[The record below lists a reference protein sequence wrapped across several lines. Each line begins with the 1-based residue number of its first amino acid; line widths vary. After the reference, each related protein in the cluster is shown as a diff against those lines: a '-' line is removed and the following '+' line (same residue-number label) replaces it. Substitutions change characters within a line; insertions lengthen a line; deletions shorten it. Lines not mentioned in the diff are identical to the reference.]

1 MRYLATTI
9 AFFCTLA
16 GLAIADGPALAID
29 KNRVTVSGIS
39 SGALMA
45 HQLHIAYSDLFSGA
59 AIISG
64 GPYNCAEN
72 SLMTALKRCTENDE
86 TPLPVDQFTAHIKA
100 GAEAGILADPA
111 NLADDRVYMFHGT
124 QDTKVSSLVH
134 GATAELYAGFIP
146 EDQIRQVNDVEA
158 GHVFP
163 ALDSESHCTEMV
175 APFVGD
181 CDYDGAGELL
191 SHLYPGLK
199 APENETLTELR
210 EVTLPGAD
218 DADLLETAYLYV
230 PADCAAG
237 DQTCALHLVL
247 HGCAQSA
254 ETIGTDFIQRS
265 GYLPWAEANDI
276 VLAFPQVEKSL
287 VAPINPHACWD
298 WWGYTGDDYANR
310 NGKQMAV
317 VAGWINNLAE

>member
-1 MRYLATTI
+1 MRYFLITI
-9 AFFCTLA
+9 VLFCPLTS
-16 GLAIADGPALAID
+16 IADTDRPALTID
-29 KNRVTVSGIS
+29 ENRVTVSGIS

-59 AIISG
+59 GIISG

-86 TPLPVDQFTAHIKA
+86 NPLPVDQFAAQINA
-100 GAEAGILADPA
+100 GSEAGILADPA
-111 NLADDRVYMFHGT
+111 NLANDRVYMFHGT

-134 GATAELYAGFIP
+134 DATATLYTGFIP
-146 EDQIRQVNDVEA
+146 VDQIQQVNDVAA

-163 ALDSESHCTEMV
+163 AMDAENSCTELI

-191 SHLYPGLK
+191 SHLYPELQ
-199 APENETLTELR
+199 APDNEVINELR
-210 EVTLPGAD
+210 EVILPGAA

-230 PADCAAG
+230 PADCADGA
-237 DQTCALHLVL
+237 QSCAFHLVL

-254 ETIGTDFIQRS
+254 ETIGTDFIQQS
-265 GYLPWAEANDI
+265 GYLPWAEANNI

-287 VAPINPHACWD
+287 VAPINPHGCWD

-317 VAGWINNLAE
+317 VTGWINGLSK

>member
-1 MRYLATTI
+1 MRYLLLTI
-9 AFFCTLA
+9 ALTFTMTSLA
-16 GLAIADGPALAID
+16 DNHGTNLDID
-29 KNRVTVSGIS
+29 QNRVTVSGIS

-45 HQLHIAYSDLFSGA
+45 HQLHIAYSDVFSGA

-86 TPLPVDQFTAHIKA
+86 TPLPVDEFAAQIKA
-100 GAEAGILADPA
+100 GAKAGILADPA

-134 GATAELYAGFIP
+134 NSTAELYAGFIP
-146 EDQIRQVNDVEA
+146 ADQIHQENEVVA

-163 ALDSESHCTEMV
+163 AMDSEGDCTELV

-191 SHLYPGLK
+191 SHLYPGLQ
-199 APENETLTELR
+199 APDNESTTELR
-210 EVTLPGAD
+210 EVTLPGAE
-218 DADLLETAYLYV
+218 DAELMETAYLYV
-230 PADCAAG
+230 PESCADGA
-237 DQTCALHLVL
+237 QSCALHLVL

-254 ETIGTDFIQRS
+254 ATIGTDFIRHS

-310 NGKQMAV
+310 NGKQMV
-317 VAGWINNLAE
+317 VVTDWIKSLSN

>member
-1 MRYLATTI
+1 MRYLLLNI
-9 AFFCTLA
+9 AFFFTLTS
-16 GLAIADGPALAID
+16 LADSHDPSLDID

-45 HQLHIAYSDLFSGA
+45 HQLHIAYSDVFSGA

-86 TPLPVDQFTAHIKA
+86 SPLPVDQFTAQIKA
-100 GAEAGILADPA
+100 GAKAGTLADPA
-111 NLADDRVYMFHGT
+111 NLADDRVFMFHGT

-134 GATAELYAGFIP
+134 DSTAALYAGFIP
-146 EDQIRQVNDVEA
+146 ADQIQQVNNVAA

-163 ALDSESHCTEMV
+163 AMDAANNCTDLV

-191 SHLYPGLK
+191 SHLYPGLQ
-199 APENETLTELR
+199 APDNETLTELR
-210 EVTLPGAD
+210 EVSLPGAA
-218 DADLLETAYLYV
+218 DAELMETAFLYV
-230 PADCAAG
+230 PADCDKGASA
-237 DQTCALHLVL
+237 CALHLVL

-254 ETIGTDFIQRS
+254 DTIGTDFIRQS
-265 GYLPWAEANDI
+265 GYLPWAEANEI

-298 WWGYTGDDYANR
+298 WWGYTGDAYANR
-310 NGKQMAV
+310 NGKQMV
-317 VAGWINNLAE
+317 VVTDWIKSLSK